1 MFLIGGRLTR
11 SGLRCI
17 QVPPFPILPAACG
30 DARAAFVLQFVC
42 VKTAN
47 QLRRTITGVACVGG
61 CKRDGGI
68 FNSVNEIWR
77 SFFGV
82 TPSQIGVRPLED
94 AALAWLRLVFACKT
108 IVVVSEKCNWVKW
121 LQWGDEEVE
130 VVGVEGME

>member
-1 MFLIGGRLTR
+1 VLEGWATG

-17 QVPPFPILPAACG
+17 QVPPFPILPSACG
-30 DARAAFVLQFVC
+30 DARAAFVLQFVR

-61 CKRDGGI
+61 CKRHGGI
-68 FNSVNEIWR
+68 FNSVNEISR

-82 TPSQIGVRPLED
+82 TPSRIGVRPLED
-94 AALAWLRLVFACKT
+94 AVLAWLRLVFACKT
-108 IVVVSEKCNWVKW
+108 VVVGSEKSNWVKW

-130 VVGVEGME
+130 VVGVEGTQ